1 MKKAIIAL
9 AFIIALLAI
18 GETALAAP
26 SDFSTQTSGTGGAEL
41 RLTLISTITPTL
53 SVSGT
58 TASYYLTVKCPSTV
72 TSIKAT
78 LQLQV
83 LSGGTWTN
91 YGSSWAASAQT
102 SVLLTNGTKAVAS
115 GSTYRLM
122 VTVTSSDGTTTGT
135 ATAYSA

>member
-1 MKKAIIAL
+1 MKKLIVVFALVLALSFAGESAL
-9 AFIIALLAI
+9 AIPVTSLA
-18 GETALAAP
+18 ETVP
-26 SDFSTQTSGTGGAEL
+26 IEQ
-41 RLTLISTITPTL
+41 RLTLISTIYPSL

-58 TASYYLTVKCPSTV
+58 TATYNLSVTCPSAV

-83 LSGGTWTN
+83 LSSGIWTN
-91 YGSSWAASAQT
+91 YGASWAASSQT
-102 SVLLTNGTKAVAS
+102 SFLSTNGTKAVAS